1 MKKVSASYETFYY
14 KLSPETY
21 DKMMAMAQNC
31 NRELEMDGASVTN
44 CTVKRLSRRNS
55 TKQQNK
61 QRMSPQDSPVVVAD
75 DDLNPVTT
83 TTATTKVDNSIPQEE
98 DKPKGWRDVVQY
110 DQLTV
115 KCYVDQMRKNDPWNK
130 MPRNEWREERDKMV
144 LQYYNKK
151 MSCLKLKLNLRS

>member
-21 DKMMAMAQNC
+21 DKMMAMAQHC
-31 NRELEMDGASVTN
+31 NRELEMDGPSVTN

-83 TTATTKVDNSIPQEE
+83 TTATTTVNNSIPQEE

-130 MPRNEWREERDKMV
+130 MPKNEWREERDKMV